1 MEENQ
6 IQNGLESSDVQI
18 EEPTSVDNSLNE
30 KEDTVIEEN
39 LIQEEGESIELDEDS
54 LDPSEELIL
63 GKFKSVDELIKAYQ
77 ELKKHQGHSSEELGS
92 LRKELAN
99 LNGFKNQMNLYNSMQ
114 KEYFVV
120 FQ

>member
-39 LIQEEGESIELDEDS
+39 LIQEEGESIEIEES
-54 LDPSEELIL
+54 LDPSNDLIL

-77 ELKKHQGHSSEELGS
+77 ELQKHQGYSSEELGS
-92 LRKELAN
+92 LRKEMAN

-114 KEYFVV
+114 KE
-120 FQ
+120 